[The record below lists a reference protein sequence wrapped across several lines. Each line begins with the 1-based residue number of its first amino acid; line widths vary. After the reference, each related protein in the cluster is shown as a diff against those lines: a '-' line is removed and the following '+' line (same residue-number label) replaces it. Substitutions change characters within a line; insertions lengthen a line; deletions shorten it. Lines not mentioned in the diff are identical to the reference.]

1 MTGTIVIGTHNRK
14 KGREI
19 AQILDMPGLR
29 LLTLDEFPGA
39 PEPVEDEETFEG
51 NAIKKATELAD
62 ALGMTVAADDS
73 GLEVDALGG
82 EPGVHSAR
90 YGGEHG
96 NDPRNIDRLLREMKD
111 VPPEKRA
118 ARFRTVAAVAAPGR
132 LLLTVEGTLEGT
144 ISLEPRGSNGFG
156 YDPVFI
162 VPGLGKTSALQ
173 GATCA
178 ELEPEEKNSISH
190 RGQAF
195 RKLKDE
201 LPRLLSLAAG
211 KEHG

>member
-1 MTGTIVIGTHNRK
+1 MTATLVIGTHNKK

-19 AQILDMPGLR
+19 AQILETPGLR
-29 LLTLDEFPGA
+29 LLTLDDFPGA
-39 PEPVEDEETFEG
+39 PEPVEDEDTFEG

-82 EPGVHSAR
+82 KPGVRSAR

-96 NDPRNIDRLLREMKD
+96 NDALNIEKLLREMKD

-118 ARFRTVAAVAAPGR
+118 ARFRTVAAVAAPGK
-132 LLLTVEGTLEGT
+132 LLATVEGTLEGA
-144 ISLEPRGSNGFG
+144 ISLDPRGSNGFG

-162 VPGLGKTSALQ
+162 VPGLGKT
-173 GATCA
+173 CA
-178 ELEPEEKNSISH
+178 QLEPEKKNNISH

-195 RKLKDE
+195 RQLKDE
-201 LPRLLSLAAG
+201 LPRLLSLPAG